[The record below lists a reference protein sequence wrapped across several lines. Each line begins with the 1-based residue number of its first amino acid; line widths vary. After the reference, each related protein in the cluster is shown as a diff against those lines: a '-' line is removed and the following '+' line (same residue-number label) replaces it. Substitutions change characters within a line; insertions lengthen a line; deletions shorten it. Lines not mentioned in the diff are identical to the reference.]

1 MAKSDNLT
9 LGLAIIIGG
18 IFPDSVSVLQ
28 VALMIKT
35 SIFWAG
41 NMVMDGIHVLIFRV
55 KYEVDGNV
63 ANNDELH

>member
-1 MAKSDNLT
+1 MAKNDNLT

-18 IFPDSVSVLQ
+18 IFPDSVSVPQ
-28 VALMIKT
+28 VALMIMT

-55 KYEVDGNV
+55 MYEVDGNV
-63 ANNDELH
+63 ANNDELR